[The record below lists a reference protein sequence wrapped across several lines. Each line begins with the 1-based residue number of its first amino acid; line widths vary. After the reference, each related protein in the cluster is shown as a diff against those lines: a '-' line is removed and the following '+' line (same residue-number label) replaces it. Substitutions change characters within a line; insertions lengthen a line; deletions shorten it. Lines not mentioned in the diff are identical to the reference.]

1 MKKIIII
8 FITFSGI
15 YSASGQNTGQN
26 IDSSDVIQNVHT
38 VKQPGK
44 IDSVVVKET
53 PSIRLFPN
61 PAKNKI
67 EIEIK
72 GFEPGY
78 MQVLL
83 LDNMGNIVRND
94 RRLVFKG
101 NETII
106 LMFSEKPGMYFLLLK
121 QNEIN
126 LKSRLIIQ

>member
-106 LMFSEKPGMYFLLLK
+106 LMFSERPGLYFLLLK